1 MASYFCL
8 INPIRELF
16 VMIDLPVRRF
26 RLCNSFSF
34 DHAIL
39 YGKSVVKSLLIGIH
53 LALGT
58 SLAIPASGLH
68 HIILSNIPK
77 KGSVVNSERWKK
89 NRTAIDRI

>member
-8 INPIRELF
+8 INPIRKPF

-39 YGKSVVKSLLIGIH
+39 YGKSVVKGLLTGIY

-58 SLAIPASGLH
+58 SSAIPASSLH
-68 HIILSNIPK
+68 HIIQSNIPK
-77 KGSVVNSERWKK
+77 KGSVVNSERRKK
-89 NRTAIDRI
+89 NRTAIERI